1 MSTYTY
7 TQTSVF
13 RRIINK
19 KDYINYLKTI
29 DTKLKQNYNKGTIEN
44 PVGEATM
51 GIRIA
56 TDIAWRHAPSG
67 QQDLSKNK
75 AYSNAISLPHDA
87 KTCNG

>member
-1 MSTYTY
+1 
-7 TQTSVF
+7 
-13 RRIINK
+13 
-19 KDYINYLKTI
+19 
-29 DTKLKQNYNKGTIEN
+29 
-44 PVGEATM
+44 M